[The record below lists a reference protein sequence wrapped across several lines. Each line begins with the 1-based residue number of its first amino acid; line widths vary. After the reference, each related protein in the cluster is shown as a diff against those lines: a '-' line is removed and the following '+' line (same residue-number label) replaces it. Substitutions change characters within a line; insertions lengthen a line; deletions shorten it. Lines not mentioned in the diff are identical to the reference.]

1 MTTTTSILQH
11 ELGQQVPFAS
21 AAQEAVIG
29 LLRTASLLQR
39 RFAAVV
45 EPHGITFQQ
54 YNVLRILRG
63 AGEPLPTMTISRRM
77 IEQTPGITR
86 LLDRL
91 EKKGLIMRE
100 RHQEDRRQVLC
111 TVTAAGLRIVD
122 ALDEPINQLDEMSL
136 AMLSEEDQHQL
147 IALLDAIRQGQP

>member
-1 MTTTTSILQH
+1 MHKQLLQR
-11 ELGQQVPFAS
+11 EIQQQVPFAS

-29 LLRTASLLQR
+29 LLRTASLLHR

-63 AGEPLPTMTISRRM
+63 AGEPLPTMAISQRM

-91 EKKGLIMRE
+91 EQKGLVARE
-100 RHQEDRRQVLC
+100 RCQEDRRQVLC
-111 TVTAAGLRIVD
+111 AITPEGRAIVD
-122 ALDEPINQLDEMSL
+122 ALDEPVDELDETSL
-136 AMLSEEDQHQL
+136 GMLSEQDQQKL
-147 IALLDAIRQGQP
+147 IGLLDAIRQAQP